1 MLSSWTSCVPAV
13 DIDGY
18 RVGDPFI
25 AFACQQRRSGTTK
38 QALHAYD
45 AAFKRFNDT
54 AHSQKLHE
62 EMRKSYV
69 GFSECT
75 SIDMTVATKLKMQRA
90 YSAGLSVYQW
100 HPQTFLLPA
109 DYAQFER
116 TYKAR
121 PRARWL
127 LKAPEHNR
135 GEGVQMLHSLD
146 DISSPVPAI
155 VVQRYVEPPMLV
167 EGYKFHYRYYAL
179 LSNPP
184 RSDGKGLALLVF
196 PRAPLRFST
205 APYAVDAEGWGQR
218 PPVDTSRWPGRS
230 KDSAPSACL

>member
-1 MLSSWTSCVPAV
+1 MTAQTLASAKARFTPHMLPKAPVLAPHSGCCAPVRLLTPAAMLSSWTSCVPAV

-121 PRARWL
+121 P
-127 LKAPEHNR
+127 
-135 GEGVQMLHSLD
+135 G
-146 DISSPVPAI
+146 
-155 VVQRYVEPPMLV
+155 
-167 EGYKFHYRYYAL
+167 
-179 LSNPP
+179 
-184 RSDGKGLALLVF
+184 
-196 PRAPLRFST
+196 
-205 APYAVDAEGWGQR
+205 
-218 PPVDTSRWPGRS
+218 
-230 KDSAPSACL
+230 